1 MPSWDAAHS
10 HGYSRYSFDD
20 FGSATSMTCGRPLV
34 ASNASWIAATRV
46 GSVAF
51 GLTMPFESSSRAALS
66 LKNHVLPTVSAALL
80 LSSQVFVTG
89 VGGVAADPAGVGVR
103 PSVGSDVAYVGI
115 VVWQK
120 PDKLP

>member
-10 HGYSRYSFDD
+10 HGYSRYSFED

-51 GLTMPFESSSRAALS
+51 GLTMPFESSSSAALS
-66 LKNHVLPTVSAALL
+66 LKNHVLLFTSAALL
-80 LSSQVFVTG
+80 LSSHDFTTG
-89 VGGVAADPAGVGVR
+89 AGGIAAEPAGGGVR
-103 PSVGSDVAYVGI
+103 PSDATVVA
-115 VVWQK
+115 
-120 PDKLP
+120 